1 MIFASNFIESAFSP
15 LIKIFEGLLVF
26 LHGFLGNWG
35 LAIVGMTIVIR
46 AALIPLTWR
55 QLKSMQ
61 AMQQLAPEL
70 QALKAKYKDDKQRQ
84 QQEVMKLYQERGVN
98 PFSSCL
104 PLLLQLPV
112 FFSLFYM
119 LRTHLKQQ
127 ICGPQMIKAYESVLG
142 KTLKGFSSIPEHA
155 TTAAMPPGHVFS
167 GISHVTSAATST
179 SPAKLAVKGLSEV
192 GCNIVAPGSAK
203 FLFLPDITERAFG
216 ISLIVLIVL
225 YVGSQV
231 ASTLVATA
239 TADPTQRR
247 IMLVLP
253 IIFVIILYKYP
264 SGLLLYWITTNLW
277 TVGQQLVIR
286 RRMPPPPPPP
296 MGPDGKPLKKPGLRQ
311 QLAEARESAKA
322 EPVPAAAAQPAAS
335 PPPPRKKKKRSGRRR

>member
-15 LIKIFEGLLVF
+15 LITIFEGLLVF

-35 LAIVGMTIVIR
+35 LAIVAMTMVIR
-46 AALIPLTWR
+46 AFMVPLTYR

-70 QALKAKYKDDKQRQ
+70 QKLKEKFKDDKQRQ
-84 QQEVMKLYQERGVN
+84 QQEIMKLYQERGVN

-119 LRTHLKQQ
+119 LRTRLKKD
-127 ICGPQMIKAYESVLG
+127 ICGQPMVKAYEKALG
-142 KTLKGFSSIPEHA
+142 HTISSFKAIPEHA
-155 TTAAMPPGHVFS
+155 TKVMIPPAHFVN
-167 GISHVTSAATST
+167 GISEASNSASHT
-179 SPAKLAVKGLSEV
+179 VKGLSEV
-192 GCNIVAPGSAK
+192 GCNVVAPGSAK
-203 FLFLPDITERAFG
+203 FLFLPDITEKATG
-216 ISLIVLIVL
+216 VALIVLILL

-253 IIFVIILYKYP
+253 LIFVIILYKYP
-264 SGLLLYWITTNLW
+264 SGLLLYWITTNVW
-277 TVGQQLVIR
+277 TIGQQLVIR
-286 RRMPPPPPPP
+286 RRMPPPPKPPP
-296 MGPDGKPLKKPGLRQ
+296 SSDGTPTKKPSFR
-311 QLAEARESAKA
+311 EALSDAMNGARAAKP
-322 EPVPAAAAQPAAS
+322 EPAAAAPEVAA

>member
-1 MIFASNFIESAFSP
+1 MIFASNIIESAFSP
-15 LIKIFEGLLVF
+15 LITIFEGLLVF
-26 LHGFLGNWG
+26 LDGFLGNWG
-35 LAIVGMTIVIR
+35 LSIVVMTMVIR
-46 AALIPLTWR
+46 ALLIPLTYR

-70 QALKAKYKDDKQRQ
+70 QALKAKYKEDKQRQ
-84 QQEVMKLYQERGVN
+84 QQEIMKLYQERGVN

-119 LRTHLKQQ
+119 LRTRLKKD
-127 ICGPQMIKAYESVLG
+127 ICGTPMIKSYEKALG
-142 KTLKGFSSIPEHA
+142 HTIKGFSSIPEH
-155 TTAAMPPGHVFS
+155 TAKITSSTAQYVH
-167 GISHVTSAATST
+167 GITVSSSHS
-179 SPAKLAVKGLSEV
+179 VKGLSEV
-192 GCNIVAPGSAK
+192 GCNVVAPGSAK
-203 FLFLPDITERAFG
+203 FLFLPDITEKATG
-216 ISLIVLIVL
+216 VALIVLILL

-253 IIFVIILYKYP
+253 IVFVIILYRYP

-277 TVGQQLVIR
+277 TIGQQLVIR
-286 RRMPPPPPPP
+286 RRMPPPPKPAPSS
-296 MGPDGKPLKKPGLRQ
+296 DGSTPKKPSLKET
-311 QLAEARESAKA
+311 LADAMGSAKA
-322 EPVPAAAAQPAAS
+322 PEPKPAAAPAA